1 MKKIIRSAVLAIFFI
16 VLSLIFSCGI
26 LEDDTKY
33 AKISSGNISSD
44 GFVYDLY
51 ENGEAHITG
60 WKNPG
65 LMLYIPDEIDGK
77 PVTAIESS
85 AFAGEE
91 GIMYLKLGKNISE
104 IGNLAFSGCTLLLRV
119 DGGDS
124 VRKIGDSAF
133 SSCAALSEIKGLSS
147 VSDVGSSAFFM
158 CSALSN
164 VSFFDRVKTIGVQS
178 FYGCNALTSVNL
190 SGNVTEVGENAFAYC
205 ESLHT
210 VDLGGLAV
218 IPDGMF
224 EKCISLASVDIG
236 GGVKKIGR
244 NAFRGCSFLS
254 DVKISTKVGDIGRS
268 AFDETEW
275 ISAQTD
281 EFVIVGNGILLKYNG
296 KSENV
301 VIPGNVRIVSDAFCG
316 SSTLKS
322 VTVGGS
328 VEKIG
333 EYAFSGCKALS
344 NVIIKDK
351 VARVCDN
358 AFAGCSGLTRVYFP
372 LSLKAIGKGAF
383 RGCPSD
389 IGISYQGN
397 RNEWI
402 RVSIGAGNDVIEAAS
417 VSFGQK
423 P

>member
-1 MKKIIRSAVLAIFFI
+1 M
-16 VLSLIFSCGI
+16 
-26 LEDDTKY
+26 
-33 AKISSGNISSD
+33 
-44 GFVYDLY
+44 
-51 ENGEAHITG
+51 
-60 WKNPG
+60 
-65 LMLYIPDEIDGK
+65 
-77 PVTAIESS
+77 
-85 AFAGEE
+85 
-91 GIMYLKLGKNISE
+91 
-104 IGNLAFSGCTLLLRV
+104 
-119 DGGDS
+119 
-124 VRKIGDSAF
+124 
-133 SSCAALSEIKGLSS
+133 
-147 VSDVGSSAFFM
+147 
-158 CSALSN
+158 
-164 VSFFDRVKTIGVQS
+164 
-178 FYGCNALTSVNL
+178 
-190 SGNVTEVGENAFAYC
+190 
-205 ESLHT
+205 
-210 VDLGGLAV
+210 

-244 NAFRGCSFLS
+244 NAFRGCSLLS

-281 EFVIVGNGILLKYNG
+281 EFVIVGNGILLTYNG

-328 VEKIG
+328 AEKIG

-372 LSLKAIGKGAF
+372 LSLKEIGKGAF

-389 IGISYQGN
+389 VGISYQGN

-417 VSFGQK
+417 VNFGQK